1 MIYILKGDIE
11 TGKSK
16 ALLQWSEGRSDVYGV
31 LSPRNDKGERFILN
45 VNTKETFPMQANP
58 SDDSIIAVGRYHFF
72 TSAFKKANS
81 IIFQAVT
88 KNKSGFII
96 IDELGKLE
104 MNSEGLYKSASE
116 VIQKTKHHKDLHLI
130 IVVRTSL
137 LNTIIKKYDI
147 VDSDIITAK
156 DLTLGYLENVT
167 LVTKEE
173 RQNQ

>member
-16 ALLQWSEGRSDVYGV
+16 ALLQWSQGRSDVYGV

-58 SDDSIIAVGRYHFF
+58 SDDSIISVGRYHFY
-72 TSAFKKANS
+72 TSAFKRANS
-81 IIFQAVT
+81 VILNDIA
-88 KNKSGFII
+88 KNDSGYVI

-104 MNSEGLYKSASE
+104 MRSEGLHESASE

-147 VDSDIITAK
+147 ADSKIITAK
-156 DLTLGYLENVT
+156 NLTLG
-167 LVTKEE
+167 
-173 RQNQ
+173 